1 MMRQLKVAF
10 VSFAMLAWAAPALA
24 LTAEDAINMAVEA
37 EGLLPDL
44 QIEMETMMGT
54 IEPAEGVQT
63 IDGIEYN
70 VVEYQDPVTG
80 NILKMIYTT
89 DGQLVKS
96 ELSDQNTGITLTT
109 EYDENGNAVAQTIM
123 TTTEDG
129 SVWRSTTIQY
139 NTDGTKTYTMIDYT
153 ESSDNKI
160 TALVRAGGDIANRDD
175 IISMTVETQPGMPR
189 PPSESTCP
197 NTGQSEIVV

>member
-37 EGLLPDL
+37 EGLLLDL

-80 NILKMIYTT
+80 KILKMIYTT

-123 TTTEDG
+123 
-129 SVWRSTTIQY
+129 
-139 NTDGTKTYTMIDYT
+139 
-153 ESSDNKI
+153 
-160 TALVRAGGDIANRDD
+160 
-175 IISMTVETQPGMPR
+175 
-189 PPSESTCP
+189 
-197 NTGQSEIVV
+197 